1 MLFLFAF
8 GVPLFGSETDFFAAS
23 GVQSFVSV
31 DGEGFF
37 QFFDRTGLLFIVTII
52 AVDHFL
58 EGPLR
63 PVIIFRVASTDFTVP
78 VERETYFVQLLA
90 FAGDIVDGSDGRM
103 LSGLDSIL
111 FCRQTVSVLSHRVEY
126 IEALQS
132 FVTGV
137 NIRSNVSQRMTY
149 V

>member
-1 MLFLFAF
+1 M
-8 GVPLFGSETDFFAAS
+8 
-23 GVQSFVSV
+23 
-31 DGEGFF
+31 
-37 QFFDRTGLLFIVTII
+37 
-52 AVDHFL
+52 
-58 EGPLR
+58 
-63 PVIIFRVASTDFTVP
+63 IIFRVASTDFTVP

-90 FAGDIVDGSDGRM
+90 VAVDIVDGSDGRM
-103 LSGLDSIL
+103 LSGLDGIL
-111 FCRQTVSVLSHRVEY
+111 FCRQTVSVISHRVEY

>member
-1 MLFLFAF
+1 M
-8 GVPLFGSETDFFAAS
+8 
-23 GVQSFVSV
+23 
-31 DGEGFF
+31 
-37 QFFDRTGLLFIVTII
+37 
-52 AVDHFL
+52 
-58 EGPLR
+58 
-63 PVIIFRVASTDFTVP
+63 IIFWVASTDFTVP

-90 FAGDIVDGSDGRM
+90 VAVDIVDGSDGGM
-103 LSGLDSIL
+103 LSGLDGIL
-111 FCRQTVSVLSHRVEY
+111 FCRQTVSVISHRVEY

>member
-1 MLFLFAF
+1 M
-8 GVPLFGSETDFFAAS
+8 
-23 GVQSFVSV
+23 
-31 DGEGFF
+31 
-37 QFFDRTGLLFIVTII
+37 
-52 AVDHFL
+52 
-58 EGPLR
+58 
-63 PVIIFRVASTDFTVP
+63 IIFWVASTDFTVP

-90 FAGDIVDGSDGRM
+90 VAVDIVDGSDGRM
-103 LSGLDSIL
+103 LSGLDGIL
-111 FCRQTVSVLSHRVEY
+111 FCRQTVSVISHWVEY